1 MIRSAFCSLLVL
13 VIFSAAVAG
22 RTVQFTLNN
31 GMVIILKENHAAPL
45 VAGIVYVRAGSKF
58 ESESNNGFTHFL
70 EHLLFNG
77 TTKRDRLA
85 INEGIKDIGGYI
97 NAFTRK
103 DLTAYLF
110 VVPAGQVEHALDL
123 QSDQLFNSTLPE
135 TEFPKER
142 SIVIEEI
149 RKDYDNPDYQAEIYF
164 DSLIY
169 HGTPFARPVLGP
181 IDVIAS
187 IPRDTVLRYY
197 REHYV
202 PNNMIGLFIG
212 DFSIPDFS
220 KLVEKYYGSV
230 KAGGVPVYRPV
241 PVEPGYGDTIHIRR
255 SATKNTH
262 VHMVFP
268 APRFKE
274 KDYYAYE
281 MLARLLDSG
290 ESSPLYK
297 RLTDRSEPLIN
308 EMSVY
313 LETDQ
318 DFSLL
323 HFNAIAAGPQHVQQ
337 IVSLVNR
344 TFAEI
349 ADFGFDP
356 AQLKRAVV
364 RVKTESIYQ
373 EERLHYYGMLV
384 ASKIV
389 NCGYAFLQDYIRN
402 FSQVKPR
409 DVQRVAGRISAEG
422 KYLAMAVIP
431 ERGEDD

>member
-1 MIRSAFCSLLVL
+1 MIRSLLSSIL
-13 VIFSAAVAG
+13 VILLFSASFAG
-22 RTVQFTLNN
+22 RTVQFTLKN
-31 GMVIILKENHAAPL
+31 GMVVILKENHAAPL

-58 ESESNNGFTHFL
+58 EDETNNGFTHFL

-77 TTKRDRLA
+77 TGKRDRLA
-85 INEGIKDIGGYI
+85 INEGVKDIGGYI

-110 VVPAGQVEHALDL
+110 VVPSRHAESALDL
-123 QSDQLFNSTLPE
+123 QSDQLFNSILPE

-142 SIVIEEI
+142 NIVIEEI
-149 RKDYDNPDYQAEIYF
+149 RKDYDNPAYRAEMYF

-169 HGTPFARPVLGP
+169 RGTSFARPVLGP
-181 IDVIAS
+181 IDVIAT

-197 REHYV
+197 RNHYR

-212 DFSIPDFS
+212 DFSIEEFS
-220 KLVEKYYGSV
+220 GLIDKYYGSV
-230 KAGGVPVYRPV
+230 SAGPV
-241 PVEPGYGDTIHIRR
+241 PLYKPIPVRPPYGDTVHIRR
-255 SATKNTH
+255 APTKNTH

-268 APRFKE
+268 APHFRDP
-274 KDYYAYE
+274 DYYAYD
-281 MLARLLDSG
+281 MMARLLDSG

-297 RLTDRSEPLIN
+297 ALTDRSQPLVN

-323 HFNAIAAGPQHVQQ
+323 HFDAVAAGPQYVDQ

-344 TFAEI
+344 VFADI
-349 ADFGFDP
+349 AQFGVD
-356 AQLKRAVV
+356 QGRLKRAVV
-364 RVKTESIYQ
+364 RVKTENIYQ

-402 FSQVKPR
+402 LSQVKAD
-409 DVQRVAGRISAEG
+409 DVRRVAGKIAAERE
-422 KYLAMAVIP
+422 YLAMAVIP
-431 ERGEDD
+431 EKGEDD